1 MRIKTQTNVQL
12 VKHMMEQSSQG
23 ALMQAFIIEA
33 IRKYAELTLNAQPWD
48 KEAFI
53 SQDAWKA
60 CAQEAVTAIDNR

>member
-48 KEAFI
+48 KAFI

-60 CAQEAVTAIDNR
+60 CARDAISAIDNR

>member
-33 IRKYAELTLNAQPWD
+33 IHQYAKTTLHAKPWD

-60 CAQEAVTAIDNR
+60 CARDAMSAIDNR

>member
-23 ALMQAFIIEA
+23 ALMQAFVIEA
-33 IRKYAELTLNAQPWD
+33 IRKYAELTLDAQPWD

-60 CAQEAVTAIDNR
+60 CARDAMSAIDNR